1 LRHSRAEERL
11 ARPKVGR
18 SRRAAQEREEGVAE
32 LIGISAS
39 RQVSEEEGKE
49 LANQLKCAWVETS
62 ARHDVNVGECFHI
75 CLSAQCT
82 AETVSKSLLDKV
94 FDLILGET
102 ERDTVEG
109 GPEPPASKC
118 VIC

>member
-1 LRHSRAEERL
+1 MQLF
-11 ARPKVGR
+11 
-18 SRRAAQEREEGVAE
+18 
-32 LIGISAS
+32 

-49 LANQLKCAWVETS
+49 LASQLKCAWVETS
-62 ARHDVNVGECFHI
+62 ARHDVNIGEWQWQ
-75 CLSAQCT
+75 LSFKNGQSNAPFFLGVT
-82 AETVSKSLLDKV
+82 EKV

-118 VIC
+118 IIA